1 MKTSIFTAAIVT
13 MFGTAAIAGD
23 NDSFSGVTGSFGG
36 SVNSFAASGG
46 VSVTG
51 GMGGSGRSFTRN
63 ESGSGQFAGAS
74 VNWDSS
80 VNKGGGNV
88 IMGAE
93 TFTDG
98 FDFSR
103 TINRGGW
110 GFAGAKRN
118 GVASAGGSFGGSFG
132 SFKGE
137 FDDDYN
143 DFPGLGLGHGGFGD
157 GTPGNSNHWD
167 D

>member
-1 MKTSIFTAAIVT
+1 MKTSIFTAAIVA
-13 MFGTAAIAGD
+13 MFGTMTIAGD
-23 NDSFSGVTGSFGG
+23 NDSFNGVAGTFGG
-36 SVNSFAASGG
+36 YVNSFSTSGG
-46 VSVTG
+46 MSVTTS
-51 GMGGSGRSFTRN
+51 MGGVGNYFNRN
-63 ESGSGQFAGAS
+63 ESGSGQFSGAS
-74 VNWDSS
+74 LNWSEDSGVTMS
-80 VNKGGGNV
+80 
-88 IMGAE
+88 AD

-110 GFAGAKRN
+110 GVASAKRN
-118 GVASAGGSFGGSFG
+118 GVAAAGGIFGGSFG
-132 SFKGE
+132 NFEGE

-157 GTPGNSNHWD
+157 GTPGNSDHWD